1 MLDVFKLSVI
11 NIIVKVQYWLGY
23 VIKGQGLWCVCGD
36 RRRQKSPGTS
46 KYSVNVFT
54 FIFYIWISS
63 VWKPG
68 HVSSF
73 QTHPLTR
80 LPNLEQSIR
89 SPVCPTIKKTLTSS
103 PQSLDQTWKK
113 PQKNNLLMAS
123 THCHVHGEDE
133 LMSCPLCKPFLH
145 WRKLKCLKILFWN
158 HLWCPDSQ
166 RQKRLKKQQQKKQR
180 IRIKKAW

>member
-1 MLDVFKLSVI
+1 MRLWRQEEAEITRHLKVFCKRFHFYFLHLDQLSVEAWTCQFI
-11 NIIVKVQYWLGY
+11 SNPPLNPTPEFRTIDTLPRLSYN
-23 VIKGQGLWCVCGD
+23 
-36 RRRQKSPGTS
+36 QKNSH
-46 KYSVNVFT
+46 VFT
-54 FIFYIWISS
+54 T
-63 VWKPG
+63 V
-68 HVSSF
+68 
-73 QTHPLTR
+73 TR
-80 LPNLEQSIR
+80 SDM
-89 SPVCPTIKKTLTSS
+89 K
-103 PQSLDQTWKK
+103 KK

-166 RQKRLKKQQQKKQR
+166 RQKRLKKTTTKKQR